1 MALQA
6 ITLSIDPT
14 PSCGPTK
21 LGESNVAC
29 VFCGVAAGRWAGH
42 RDLTSCPQTPAAA
55 CALCSLPQ
63 HLERPRID
71 EEAAL
76 VWLPE
81 ISQPALNATLREIHV
96 VLQMLGEDVH
106 ADAVLRKRAHALT
119 NLYYA
124 RAILAERRA
133 AAEARVG
140 TASPRELGLALL
152 ELSPAAY
159 ARRGELLDGLRL
171 LPLGRF
177 FEDDKDVYP
186 QIVSFWRG
194 HATTTPTS
202 PNGAR

>member
-6 ITLSIDPT
+6 IILSIDPALT
-14 PSCGPTK
+14 CNPSKATD
-21 LGESNVAC
+21 SNADC
-29 VFCGVAAGRWAGH
+29 AFCGVTAGRWAGYGC
-42 RDLTSCPQTPAAA
+42 LPPGAQTSAPA

-81 ISQPALNATLREIHV
+81 ISQPALNASMREIHIA
-96 VLQMLGEDVH
+96 LQALGEDIH
-106 ADAVLRKRAHALT
+106 ADAVFRKREAALT
-119 NLYYA
+119 ELYHA
-124 RAILAERRA
+124 RAVLADRCG
-133 AAEARVG
+133 AAETRVG

-159 ARRGELLDGLRL
+159 VRRGELLDGLRL

-177 FEDDKDVYP
+177 FEGEVDVYP
-186 QIVSFWRG
+186 EIVGFWCER
-194 HATTTPTS
+194 AKVNLTRL
-202 PNGAR
+202 NGTR

>member
-6 ITLSIDPT
+6 ITLSIDPALF
-14 PSCGPTK
+14 CGPTK
-21 LGESNVAC
+21 MPDQDTAC
-29 VFCGVAAGRWAGH
+29 AFCGGWAGH
-42 RDLTSCPQTPAAA
+42 GYLPPGHQASAAA
-55 CALCSLPQ
+55 CVLCSLPQ

-71 EEAAL
+71 EEAGL

-81 ISQPALNATLREIHV
+81 ISQPALNATMREIHV
-96 VLQMLGEDVH
+96 ALQALGEDVH
-106 ADAVLRKRAHALT
+106 ADAVFRKRESALT

-124 RAILAERRA
+124 RAVLADRRG

-140 TASPRELGLALL
+140 TASPHELGLVLL

-159 ARRGELLDGLRL
+159 TRRGELLDGLRL

-186 QIVSFWRG
+186 EIVSSWRG
-194 HATTTPTS
+194 RAAATPTN

>member
-1 MALQA
+1 MALQT
-6 ITLSIDPT
+6 ITLSIDPAL
-14 PSCGPTK
+14 SCGPAK
-21 LGESNVAC
+21 AAESNAVCA
-29 VFCGVAAGRWAGH
+29 FCGVAAGRWAAHG
-42 RDLTSCPQTPAAA
+42 DLTTCTQTPAAA

-96 VLQMLGEDVH
+96 ALQMLGEDVH
-106 ADAVLRKRAHALT
+106 ADAVFRKRAHALT
-119 NLYYA
+119 NLHYA

-140 TASPRELGLALL
+140 TPSPRELGLALL
-152 ELSPAAY
+152 ELPRAAY

-186 QIVSFWRG
+186 EIVSFWRG